1 MMRRML
7 SPSLEGTGATEHGRP
22 KVARAQGGSERT
34 RDSCPV
40 FSFRLE
46 DGRERRESLPRPLP
60 SREGSRAFT
69 LMEIVLAIALTSVV
83 MYLLMTAIE
92 LYMIR
97 VDSSRGR
104 VESAQLARTILDQM
118 AADLAAMRLD
128 PPAAAAG
135 GGAGGGQQS
144 GGQQAGGGQSAGGNP
159 GGQSQSG
166 AQGQQGAAGGN
177 AGSGG
182 AGGNTGGSGGN
193 AGSTAGSAAA
203 PATLHGLF
211 GTAEELRIDRAAPP
225 NWARASREVDPTEPP
240 GAIDLP
246 RTVRYYMNEGTAQSA
261 QEFAQQGVDVEEETA
276 ANVSGL
282 YRELIPTA
290 ALSDDADPL
299 ASPASRDGARIE
311 LLAPEVVKLELH
323 YFDGE
328 QLVDEWDVV
337 EDGGLPAGVEI
348 LLTIHEPNYG
358 PSDEADQQ
366 RSLTGPQYK
375 EKDLVVYRRF
385 VRLPKVS
392 PPQPATALLPAAQQN
407 GGGGQ
412 PGQGGGPNGG
422 GQTGGGQDSGGQ
434 NGQGGGAQNG
444 GGQNGQDGN
453 GGGQQGGG
461 NGT

>member
-1 MMRRML
+1 MIR
-7 SPSLEGTGATEHGRP
+7 
-22 KVARAQGGSERT
+22 
-34 RDSCPV
+34 
-40 FSFRLE
+40 
-46 DGRERRESLPRPLP
+46 
-60 SREGSRAFT
+60 RAFT

-83 MYLLMTAIE
+83 MYLLMTAVE

-128 PPAAAAG
+128 PPSAAPG
-135 GGAGGGQQS
+135 GGGQGGGQPA
-144 GGQQAGGGQSAGGNP
+144 GGQQGGQNGGGNP
-159 GGQSQSG
+159 AGQSQTAG
-166 AQGQQGAAGGN
+166 QGQQGTGGGYSS
-177 AGSGG
+177 A
-182 AGGNTGGSGGN
+182 GNTGGEAAGN
-193 AGSTAGSAAA
+193 AGATTSGAEVA
-203 PATLHGLF
+203 PATLHGIF

-225 NWARASREVDPTEPP
+225 NWARASREVDPTEP
-240 GAIDLP
+240 ASSIDLP
-246 RTVRYYMNEGTAQSA
+246 RSVRYYLVEGSALSA
-261 QEFAQQGVDVEEETA
+261 QEFAQQGVNVEEETA
-276 ANVSGL
+276 ASVSGL

-290 ALSDDADPL
+290 ALGDEADPL
-299 ASPASRDGARIE
+299 ASPASRDGATVE

-328 QLVDEWDVV
+328 QLVDQWDVV

-366 RSLTGPQYK
+366 RSLTGPRYD

-412 PGQGGGPNGG
+412 PGQGG
-422 GQTGGGQDSGGQ
+422 Q
-434 NGQGGGAQNG
+434 NGQGGENNGA
-444 GGQNGQDGN
+444 
-453 GGGQQGGG
+453 GGGQQGDG
-461 NGT
+461 NGS

>member
-1 MMRRML
+1 MIR
-7 SPSLEGTGATEHGRP
+7 
-22 KVARAQGGSERT
+22 
-34 RDSCPV
+34 
-40 FSFRLE
+40 
-46 DGRERRESLPRPLP
+46 
-60 SREGSRAFT
+60 RAFT

-83 MYLLMTAIE
+83 MYLLMTAVE

-128 PPAAAAG
+128 PPAAAAS
-135 GGAGGGQQS
+135 GGGQGGGQPAS
-144 GGQQAGGGQSAGGNP
+144 GQQAGGQNGGGNQA
-159 GGQSQSG
+159 GQSQTA
-166 AQGQQGAAGGN
+166 AQGQQAAGGGYGAPGN
-177 AGSGG
+177 ATDA
-182 AGGNTGGSGGN
+182 AGGS
-193 AGSTAGSAAA
+193 AGTSATDAAAA
-203 PATLHGLF
+203 PATLHGIF

-225 NWARASREVDPTEPP
+225 NWARASREVDPTEP
-240 GAIDLP
+240 ASSIDLP
-246 RTVRYYMNEGTAQSA
+246 RSVRYYLVEGSA
-261 QEFAQQGVDVEEETA
+261 LSSQEFAQQGVNVEEETA
-276 ANVSGL
+276 TSVSGL

-299 ASPASRDGARIE
+299 ASPASRDGATVE

-328 QLVDEWDVV
+328 QLVDQWDVV

-366 RSLTGPQYK
+366 RSLTGPQYA

-407 GGGGQ
+407 GGGEQ
-412 PGQGGGPNGG
+412 PGQGGG
-422 GQTGGGQDSGGQ
+422 
-434 NGQGGGAQNG
+434 QNG
-444 GGQNGQDGN
+444 GSQNDGGN
-453 GGGQQGGG
+453 NGAGGGQQGDG
-461 NGT
+461 NGS

>member
-1 MMRRML
+1 MIRR
-7 SPSLEGTGATEHGRP
+7 G
-22 KVARAQGGSERT
+22 
-34 RDSCPV
+34 
-40 FSFRLE
+40 
-46 DGRERRESLPRPLP
+46 
-60 SREGSRAFT
+60 FT
-69 LMEIVLAIALTSVV
+69 LMEIVLAIALTSAV

-128 PPAAAAG
+128 PPGAAMAR
-135 GGAGGGQQS
+135 GAGGGQQS
-144 GGQQAGGGQSAGGNP
+144 GGQQAGGGQSGGGNQT
-159 GGQSQSG
+159 GQSPSA
-166 AQGQQGAAGGN
+166 AQGQQGAGGGYGGAGGN
-177 AGSGG
+177 AG
-182 AGGNTGGSGGN
+182 GSSGN

-203 PATLHGLF
+203 PATTHGIF

-261 QEFAQQGVDVEEETA
+261 QEFAQRGVDVEGETA
-276 ANVSGL
+276 ASVSGL

-328 QLVDEWDVV
+328 KLVDEWDVV
-337 EDGGLPAGVEI
+337 EDAGLPAGVEI

-358 PSDEADQQ
+358 PSDDADQQ
-366 RSLTGPQYK
+366 RSLTGPRYK

-407 GGGGQ
+407 GGGQ

-422 GQTGGGQDSGGQ
+422 GQ
-434 NGQGGGAQNG
+434 NGQGGGQNG
-444 GGQNGQDGN
+444 GQNDPGGN

>member
-1 MMRRML
+1 MIR
-7 SPSLEGTGATEHGRP
+7 
-22 KVARAQGGSERT
+22 
-34 RDSCPV
+34 
-40 FSFRLE
+40 
-46 DGRERRESLPRPLP
+46 
-60 SREGSRAFT
+60 RAFT
-69 LMEIVLAIALTSVV
+69 LMEVVLALALTSVV
-83 MYLLMTAIE
+83 MYLLMTAVE
-92 LYMIR
+92 LFMVR

-104 VESAQLARTILDQM
+104 VESAQLARTLLDQM

-128 PPAAAAG
+128 PPPAAAS

-144 GGQQAGGGQSAGGNP
+144 SGQQAGAGQSGGGNQGGQSPAA
-159 GGQSQSG
+159 

-177 AGSGG
+177 VSSSGTGG
-182 AGGNTGGSGGN
+182 AAGGSGGS
-193 AGSTAGSAAA
+193 AGSTAGSAMA
-203 PATLHGLF
+203 PATTHGIF
-211 GTAEELRIDRAAPP
+211 GTTEELRIDRAAPP

-246 RTVRYYMNEGTAQSA
+246 RTVRYYVNEGTAQSA
-261 QEFAQQGVDVEEETA
+261 QDFAQQGVNVEEETA
-276 ANVSGL
+276 ASVSGL
-282 YRELIPTA
+282 YRELVPTA
-290 ALSDDADPL
+290 ALSEEADPL
-299 ASPASRDGARIE
+299 AGPASREGAKLE

-337 EDGGLPAGVEI
+337 EDAGLPAGVEI

-407 GGGGQ
+407 GGAGQ

-422 GQTGGGQDSGGQ
+422 GQSGAGQS
-434 NGQGGGAQNG
+434 GQGGGGQNG
-444 GGQNGQDGN
+444 GGQNGQGGA

>member
-1 MMRRML
+1 MIR
-7 SPSLEGTGATEHGRP
+7 
-22 KVARAQGGSERT
+22 
-34 RDSCPV
+34 
-40 FSFRLE
+40 
-46 DGRERRESLPRPLP
+46 
-60 SREGSRAFT
+60 RAFT

-128 PPAAAAG
+128 PPAAAAK

-144 GGQQAGGGQSAGGNP
+144 GGQPAGGGGSQAGAGGNQA
-159 GGQSQSG
+159 GQSPTAG
-166 AQGQQGAAGGN
+166 PGGQQGA
-177 AGSGG
+177 GG
-182 AGGNTGGSGGN
+182 ASGNSGGSGGT
-193 AGSTAGSAAA
+193 AGSTASSATA
-203 PATLHGLF
+203 PATTHGIF

-225 NWARASREVDPTEPP
+225 NWARASREVDPTEPA

-246 RTVRYYMNEGTAQSA
+246 RTVRYYVNEGTAQSA
-261 QEFAQQGVDVEEETA
+261 QEFAGRGVNVDEQTA
-276 ANVSGL
+276 ASISGL
-282 YRELIPTA
+282 YRERIPTA

-299 ASPASRDGARIE
+299 ASPASREGAKLE

-337 EDGGLPAGVEI
+337 EDAGLPAGVEI

-407 GGGGQ
+407 GGAGQ

-422 GQTGGGQDSGGQ
+422 GQSGGGQ
-434 NGQGGGAQNG
+434 NGQGGGQNG
-444 GGQNGQDGN
+444 GGQNGQGGA

>member
-1 MMRRML
+1 MIR
-7 SPSLEGTGATEHGRP
+7 
-22 KVARAQGGSERT
+22 
-34 RDSCPV
+34 
-40 FSFRLE
+40 
-46 DGRERRESLPRPLP
+46 
-60 SREGSRAFT
+60 RAFT

-83 MYLLMTAIE
+83 MYLLMTAVE

-128 PPAAAAG
+128 PPAAAASSGASG
-135 GGAGGGQQS
+135 GQQSSGQQTGAGQQS
-144 GGQQAGGGQSAGGNP
+144 GGGNQ
-159 GGQSQSG
+159 GGQSQSAG
-166 AQGQQGAAGGN
+166 QGQQGAAGGN

-182 AGGNTGGSGGN
+182 TGGAAGGSGGS
-193 AGSTAGSAAA
+193 ASSTAGSAIA
-203 PATLHGLF
+203 PTTTHGIF
-211 GTAEELRIDRAAPP
+211 GTTEELRIDRAAPP

-246 RTVRYYMNEGTAQSA
+246 RTVRYYVNVGTAQSA
-261 QEFAQQGVDVEEETA
+261 QEFAQQGVNVEEETA
-276 ANVSGL
+276 ASVSGL
-282 YRELIPTA
+282 YRELVPTA
-290 ALSDDADPL
+290 ALSEDADPL
-299 ASPASRDGARIE
+299 AGPASREGAKLE

-337 EDGGLPAGVEI
+337 EDAGLPAGVEI
-348 LLTIHEPNYG
+348 LLTIHEPTYG
-358 PSDEADQQ
+358 PSDEADQPS
-366 RSLTGPQYK
+366 RLTGPQYK

-422 GQTGGGQDSGGQ
+422 GQSGGEQNAGGQSGQGGGGQ
-434 NGQGGGAQNG
+434 NGQGGA
-444 GGQNGQDGN
+444 

-461 NGT
+461 NGR

>member
-1 MMRRML
+1 MIR
-7 SPSLEGTGATEHGRP
+7 
-22 KVARAQGGSERT
+22 
-34 RDSCPV
+34 
-40 FSFRLE
+40 
-46 DGRERRESLPRPLP
+46 
-60 SREGSRAFT
+60 RAFT

-118 AADLAAMRLD
+118 AADLAALRLD
-128 PPAAAAG
+128 PPAAATTR
-135 GGAGGGQQS
+135 GAGGGQQS
-144 GGQQAGGGQSAGGNP
+144 GGQQAGGGQSGGGNQT
-159 GGQSQSG
+159 GQSQSA
-166 AQGQQGAAGGN
+166 AQGQQGAGG
-177 AGSGG
+177 GYGG
-182 AGGNTGGSGGN
+182 AGGSSGN

-203 PATLHGLF
+203 PATTHGIF

-225 NWARASREVDPTEPP
+225 NWARASREVDATEPP

-261 QEFAQQGVDVEEETA
+261 QEFAEQGVDVEEETA
-276 ANVSGL
+276 ASVSGL
-282 YRELIPTA
+282 YREQIPTA

-337 EDGGLPAGVEI
+337 EDAGLPAGVEI
-348 LLTIHEPNYG
+348 LLTIHEPTYG
-358 PSDEADQQ
+358 PSDDADQQ

-407 GGGGQ
+407 GGGQ

-422 GQTGGGQDSGGQ
+422 GQ
-434 NGQGGGAQNG
+434 NGQGGGQNG
-444 GGQNGQDGN
+444 GQNDQGGN

>member
-1 MMRRML
+1 
-7 SPSLEGTGATEHGRP
+7 
-22 KVARAQGGSERT
+22 
-34 RDSCPV
+34 
-40 FSFRLE
+40 
-46 DGRERRESLPRPLP
+46 
-60 SREGSRAFT
+60 
-69 LMEIVLAIALTSVV
+69 MEIVLAIALTSVV

-128 PPAAAAG
+128 PPAAAAAS

-144 GGQQAGGGQSAGGNP
+144 SGQQAGAGQSGGGNQA
-159 GGQSQSG
+159 GQSQTAG
-166 AQGQQGAAGGN
+166 QGGQQGSGG
-177 AGSGG
+177 GYGG
-182 AGGNTGGSGGN
+182 AGGASGGSGGN
-193 AGSTAGSAAA
+193 AGATAGSAMA
-203 PATLHGLF
+203 PATTHGIF
-211 GTAEELRIDRAAPP
+211 GTMEELRIDRAAPP

-246 RTVRYYMNEGTAQSA
+246 RTVRYYVNEGTAQSA
-261 QEFAQQGVDVEEETA
+261 QEFAQRGVNVEEQTA
-276 ANVSGL
+276 ASVSGL

-299 ASPASRDGARIE
+299 ASPASRDGAKVE

-337 EDGGLPAGVEI
+337 EDAGLPAGVEI

-407 GGGGQ
+407 GGGQ
-412 PGQGGGPNGG
+412 PGQGGGPNSG
-422 GQTGGGQDSGGQ
+422 GQTGGGQD
-434 NGQGGGAQNG
+434 GQGGGGQNG
-444 GGQNGQDGN
+444 GGQNGN
-453 GGGQQGGG
+453 GGEPQGGG

>member
-1 MMRRML
+1 MIHRL
-7 SPSLEGTGATEHGRP
+7 TFPSLEGRGKG
-22 KVARAQGGSERT
+22 
-34 RDSCPV
+34 RDSYLSCGFKPV
-40 FSFRLE
+40 SA
-46 DGRERRESLPRPLP
+46 GKRRESLPRPLP

-135 GGAGGGQQS
+135 GGGGGGQQS
-144 GGQQAGGGQSAGGNP
+144 GGQQAGGGQSAGGNQA
-159 GGQSQSG
+159 GQSQSAG
-166 AQGQQGAAGGN
+166 QGQQGAGG
-177 AGSGG
+177 GY
-182 AGGNTGGSGGN
+182 GGSGGGGGN
-193 AGSTAGSAAA
+193 ASGSGGSAGSTAGSALA
-203 PATLHGLF
+203 PVTTHGIF
-211 GTAEELRIDRAAPP
+211 GTVEELRIDRAAPP
-225 NWARASREVDPTEPP
+225 NWARASREVDPTEPAS
-240 GAIDLP
+240 AIDLP
-246 RTVRYYMNEGTAQSA
+246 RTVRYYVNDGTAQSA
-261 QEFAQQGVDVEEETA
+261 QEFAERGVNVEEETA
-276 ANVSGL
+276 ASVSGL
-282 YRELIPTA
+282 YRELVPTA
-290 ALSDDADPL
+290 SLSDDADPL
-299 ASPASRDGARIE
+299 AGPASRDGAKLE

-337 EDGGLPAGVEI
+337 EDAGLPAGVEI

-422 GQTGGGQDSGGQ
+422 GQSGGGQ
-434 NGQGGGAQNG
+434 NGQGD
-444 GGQNGQDGN
+444 GGQN

>member
-1 MMRRML
+1 MIRRAL
-7 SPSLEGTGATEHGRP
+7 SPSLEGRGKGR
-22 KVARAQGGSERT
+22 
-34 RDSCPV
+34 DFCPIH
-40 FSFRLE
+40 SFRAK
-46 DGRERRESLPRPLP
+46 DGRDRRESLPRPLP
-60 SREGSRAFT
+60 SREGGFT

-128 PPAAAAG
+128 PPAAAANG
-135 GGAGGGQQS
+135 RAGGGQQS
-144 GGQQAGGGQSAGGNP
+144 GGLQAGGGQSGGGNQT
-159 GGQSQSG
+159 GQSQSA
-166 AQGQQGAAGGN
+166 AQGQQGAGGGYG
-177 AGSGG
+177 GSGG
-182 AGGNTGGSGGN
+182 AGGNAGGSSGN

-203 PATLHGLF
+203 PATTHGIF
-211 GTAEELRIDRAAPP
+211 GSAEELRIDRAAPP

-261 QEFAQQGVDVEEETA
+261 QEFAEEGVDVEEETA
-276 ANVSGL
+276 ASVSGL

-337 EDGGLPAGVEI
+337 EDAGLPAGVEI

-358 PSDEADQQ
+358 PSDDADQQ

-392 PPQPATALLPAAQQN
+392 PPQPATALLPAAQQS
-407 GGGGQ
+407 GGAGQ

-422 GQTGGGQDSGGQ
+422 GQSGGGQDAGGQSGQGGGGQNGGQ
-434 NGQGGGAQNG
+434 NGQGGA
-444 GGQNGQDGN
+444 

-461 NGT
+461 NGR